1 MIKNSYTTFNK
12 ILFLF
17 TIFCSSIVYAENHKI
32 ILKDTIGN
40 EDKLKLRDYKRGGE
54 FYPQFPLSENDPIKD
69 SGCGVSILPEDPL
82 EMSKAIKEIYNMP
95 LDERKLM
102 GLKGFDYAKIHFS
115 KEAFDNKVIE
125 MLKQSIIK

>member
-1 MIKNSYTTFNK
+1 MPDLLIATIIDSPIYEFGINMNK
-12 ILFLF
+12 IYDYLASGRPI
-17 TIFCSSIVYAENHKI
+17 IFSGK
-32 ILKDTIGN
+32 
-40 EDKLKLRDYKRGGE
+40 
-54 FYPQFPLSENDPIKD
+54 SENDPIKD